1 MPPVTVSVA
10 GLTVTPAGSPLKV
23 NCTVALKPPVEVDP
37 TLMDWVVPPVS
48 IIGEGAT
55 TTAKPAPVPE
65 PPQPV
70 RPMKPAAR
78 TIKRLSSNFR
88 MPGTLMTTPKASVRR
103 TAEQPGRQVPGFNE
117 SQGPFLLKRKRAIGN
132 VRCALEIRIVAGIR
146 IAYAVAETAAFFA
159 TFRRVSALS
168 VSSQWKSFSLRPKWP

>member
-1 MPPVTVSVA
+1 MPPVTINVA

-23 NCTVALKPPVEVDP
+23 NVTGALKPPVEADP

-88 MPGTLMTTPKASVRR
+88 MPGTPR
-103 TAEQPGRQVPGFNE
+103 TA
-117 SQGPFLLKRKRAIGN
+117 RKHL
-132 VRCALEIRIVAGIR
+132 CAGRIVVRQAG
-146 IAYAVAETAAFFA
+146 AWF
-159 TFRRVSALS
+159 
-168 VSSQWKSFSLRPKWP
+168 Q